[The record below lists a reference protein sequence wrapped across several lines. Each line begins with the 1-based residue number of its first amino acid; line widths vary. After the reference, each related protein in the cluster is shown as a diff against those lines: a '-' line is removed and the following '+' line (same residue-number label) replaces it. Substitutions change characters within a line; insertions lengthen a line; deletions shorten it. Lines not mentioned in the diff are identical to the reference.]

1 MKRRRLSTFKK
12 ILKALEHSST
22 CAKIKVACIVIKKGR
37 VISTG
42 WNGVTSAMTHCEEVF
57 KGKELGQPGDKTRL
71 SDEHHHFATHNE
83 IHAEM
88 NAIAFAAR
96 YGTKTHGADLMC
108 SWSPC
113 LECSKI
119 IVAAGIKKVYYTNV
133 YGRQP
138 EGIEF
143 LEKNNVKTEYIG
155 KKNVK
160 LETSK

>member
-1 MKRRRLSTFKK
+1 MKRRRLSTFKR

-22 CAKIKVACIVIKKGR
+22 CAKIKVAAILIKKGR
-37 VISTG
+37 IISTG
-42 WNGVTSAMTHCEEVF
+42 WNGTPSSMKHCEDIF
-57 KGKELGQPGDKTRL
+57 KGKELGLPGEKTKL
-71 SDEHHHFATHNE
+71 SEEHHKFAVHHE

-96 YGTKTHGADLMC
+96 YGTKTQGATLIC

-113 LECSKI
+113 LECAKI
-119 IVAAGIKKVYYTNV
+119 VVAAGIKQVYYTNV

-143 LEKNNVKTEYIG
+143 LEKCNVETYYIG
-155 KKNVK
+155 SKKK
-160 LETSK
+160 